1 MKKVYQKP
9 EIEETIIEYS
19 GMLLGS
25 DIQGSAS
32 SGINPYQDYEDDID
46 L

>member
-1 MKKVYQKP
+1 MKKEYQKP
-9 EIEETIIEYS
+9 EIEETIIEYC

-25 DIQGSAS
+25 DIQGDST
-32 SGINPYQDYEDDID
+32 SGINPYQDEDDID